1 MSIWDTS
8 RKLLAASV
16 VNHLGESLSLTEAA
30 DGDGGEATLRGVLTR
45 PEELARLGLAQVIAG
60 DARMT
65 VRKAGAPAW
74 LGRGVT
80 VTSERDE
87 VFRVTAVQD
96 NGEELLE
103 VILCRSS

>member
-1 MSIWDTS
+1 MGIWDTS
-8 RKLLAASV
+8 RKLLASSV
-16 VNHLGESLSLTEAA
+16 VNHLGEDLALTEN
-30 DGDGGEATLRGVLTR
+30 DGAGEATLRGVLTR
-45 PEELARLGLAQVIAG
+45 PEEIARLGLAQVIAG
-60 DARMT
+60 DARLT
-65 VRKAGAPAW
+65 LRVSDAPAW

-87 VFRVTAVQD
+87 VFRVTAVRD